1 MWWAVQQITA
11 LLMMKREPEPPPPPG
26 FWKQRLTFAPFLKER
41 AYDPNFKRAWIQNA
55 PWRKVLSPGK
65 RQDLST
71 FLLQL
76 LRRKC
81 ADSSSPS
88 SLSGWYNFNK
98 TPTNTKEFGSPT
110 FMETWPNWPQPDQPY
125 PLLQLVWAT
134 TWICPFWIWQS
145 LLEVPSYPLITFLL
159 KYFFKLPV

>member
-1 MWWAVQQITA
+1 MWWTVQQITA

-76 LRRKC
+76 LHRKC

-88 SLSGWYNFNK
+88 NLSAWYNFNK
-98 TPTNTKEFGSPT
+98 TPTNIKEFGSPPSWKHDPIGLRQT
-110 FMETWPNWPQPDQPY
+110 SLPFLTSLSHSLD
-125 PLLQLVWAT
+125 LLLLGLTVSAGNAQLSSHH
-134 TWICPFWIWQS
+134 IS
-145 LLEVPSYPLITFLL
+145 LEIFV
-159 KYFFKLPV
+159 